1 MMKFFPKLP
10 LSLILACAA
19 FAAHAGA
26 PTTLTP
32 AQVAARVADAARIQ
46 SAPGNAPAP
55 KAAGTNERPGTPQA
69 NPFRA
74 YPPSCAAHPLP
85 NKPTGPA
92 VSQRV
97 VFYKTNHSRNVS
109 LTEEV
114 TVTVWRVPCSSS
126 GGTTRYSPDGGP
138 NALTLV
144 RIDRDAAFEG
154 DNNLFPTVPFF
165 RIEQG
170 DIEFADNKLARIAL
184 EPNTILSEVAYDA
197 PIVVSTTFVLENYAL
212 ENYGYFR
219 FNDAFKLKTDPML
232 GAIGYVPPTFTVPE
246 YAPTETGYPDA
257 FAARPLDG
265 YAAAQWL
272 NVELNEG
279 LLLQVTEAIG
289 AGNAMQRQVVFDLL
303 TEDTNGEPLWLVGN
317 AAFPVNA
324 RSLEIELGYL
334 VNGLQLQPW
343 GTATIEVA
351 DCNHLDVTYAAN
363 ADLAEP
369 IPVFNGLTTYDRLF
383 TANGMS
389 CE

>member
-1 MMKFFPKLP
+1 MMKFVPNLS
-10 LSLILACAA
+10 LSLILACGTL
-19 FAAHAGA
+19 AAHAA
-26 PTTLTP
+26 PPTKLTP
-32 AQVAARVADAARIQ
+32 ANAAVRAADVAALQVARA
-46 SAPGNAPAP
+46 NASAP
-55 KAAGTNERPGTPQA
+55 KAVGTRERPGTPQP

-74 YPPSCAAHPLP
+74 YPPSCAAHALP
-85 NKPTGPA
+85 DKPSGPSI
-92 VSQRV
+92 SQRV
-97 VFYKTNHSRNVS
+97 VLFKTNHFRNVA

-114 TVTVWRVPCSSS
+114 SVTVWRVPCSSS
-126 GGTTRYSPDGGP
+126 GSATRYSPDGAP

-144 RIDRDAAFEG
+144 RIDRDTAFEG
-154 DNNLFPTVPFF
+154 NNDLFPTLPFF

-170 DIEFADNKLARIAL
+170 DIEFADNKLARIPL
-184 EPNTILSEVAYDA
+184 EPNTVLSEVAYDA

-212 ENYGYFR
+212 DNYGYFK
-219 FNDAFKLKTDPML
+219 FNDAFKLKADPML
-232 GAIGYVPPTFTVPE
+232 GAIGYVPPVFTMPAYE
-246 YAPTETGYPDA
+246 PTVANYPDA

-265 YAAAQWL
+265 YAAAQWI
-272 NVELNEG
+272 NYELNEG
-279 LLLQVTEAIG
+279 QLLQVTEAIG

-351 DCNHLDVTYAAN
+351 DCNHLDVTYAAD
-363 ADLAEP
+363 AGLPDP
-369 IPVFNGLTTYDRLF
+369 IPTFNGLTIYDRLF
-383 TANGMS
+383 SANGMT